1 MRSLSFAL
9 VLVLFLTGSVFAQQ
23 KHTHT
28 VKAGETLYSIS
39 KTLKVS
45 VAELKS
51 WNKLVSND
59 LAVGQQLTY
68 FVDGNDVQPPNGE
81 LPDEPV
87 KSLIEI
93 STPQENVYYTVKSGD
108 NLTFIARRHNMSI
121 SELKELNNLESDM
134 LRIGQR
140 LSVRKVK
147 DSVAPSAAEF
157 SNESTP
163 QGEFV
168 VYTVESGD
176 TFKKLLAK
184 FNMSD
189 IEMQELNPGVNLNS
203 IRPGQ
208 KITVLLPPSKQFE
221 NPYKKGADLQNLG
234 SVPAFKY
241 SDDFTGNA
249 TTSGELYNPD
259 RLTAAH
265 SNIALGSVIYI
276 ENEAT
281 GKGIFVR
288 INDRIMEAGL
298 KLSSEAYRILDL
310 EKSESPAVTIFTEN

>member
-1 MRSLSFAL
+1 M
-9 VLVLFLTGSVFAQQ
+9 VLFLTGSVFAQQ

-121 SELKELNNLESDM
+121 SELKELNNLETFFILVLSIKLVIGIILSDVF
-134 LRIGQR
+134 LRIFYFIIGYSARWLELQHDR
-140 LSVRKVK
+140 GHQNAVEEIRAKV
-147 DSVAPSAAEF
+147 V
-157 SNESTP
+157 
-163 QGEFV
+163 
-168 VYTVESGD
+168 
-176 TFKKLLAK
+176 
-184 FNMSD
+184 
-189 IEMQELNPGVNLNS
+189 
-203 IRPGQ
+203 
-208 KITVLLPPSKQFE
+208 SKSSS
-221 NPYKKGADLQNLG
+221 LC
-234 SVPAFKY
+234 
-241 SDDFTGNA
+241 
-249 TTSGELYNPD
+249 
-259 RLTAAH
+259 
-265 SNIALGSVIYI
+265 ISVIFLTWEVPVFPANWY
-276 ENEAT
+276 
-281 GKGIFVR
+281 F
-288 INDRIMEAGL
+288 
-298 KLSSEAYRILDL
+298 LSLILD
-310 EKSESPAVTIFTEN
+310 E

>member
-147 DSVAPSAAEF
+147 D
-157 SNESTP
+157 
-163 QGEFV
+163 
-168 VYTVESGD
+168 D
-176 TFKKLLAK
+176 
-184 FNMSD
+184 
-189 IEMQELNPGVNLNS
+189 
-203 IRPGQ
+203 
-208 KITVLLPPSKQFE
+208 SKQ
-221 NPYKKGADLQNLG
+221 
-234 SVPAFKY
+234 
-241 SDDFTGNA
+241 T
-249 TTSGELYNPD
+249 
-259 RLTAAH
+259 
-265 SNIALGSVIYI
+265 
-276 ENEAT
+276 
-281 GKGIFVR
+281 
-288 INDRIMEAGL
+288 
-298 KLSSEAYRILDL
+298 
-310 EKSESPAVTIFTEN
+310 